1 MKEVFLLENRQLRKK
16 FTKILNK
23 NSLEEYAKLSKFK
36 IRDKGKINPEDF
48 LWLSC
53 FSGHN
58 LCTSSLEKLCA
69 SLYLNR
75 DISISPQALDQR
87 INDSSTEF
95 LKCIFSALC
104 SKQFGSES
112 KAFKSWGF
120 SKIFLMD
127 STEIKL
133 PERLKDK
140 YKGSNR
146 SNPATLKINLLLEL
160 LNYSVENT
168 VLAGGKTNEHNFSK
182 YVYDKLNTDSLVLKD
197 LGYFKFEDF
206 NEIEGKNSFFISR
219 LRAGTR
225 LFKQNP
231 NPEFLKGGRLLKKTK
246 YLVTNAGE
254 LAKDLKIGETREY
267 EFLVG
272 SHDDKRPFR
281 IILTKLDK
289 DISKKRFKGI
299 EDRER
304 RGGHCAKHARSSAEI
319 SGYITNLWAFEPLD
333 ITEIYRLRW
342 QIELLFKV
350 FKTDFNLD
358 KLKNIKVQRIES
370 HIYATLIRVLF
381 LMELTKGV
389 IGGYSDNLS
398 IRRILKS
405 SMEGLNDF
413 LETFKDE
420 ELFKRLLAKFEKII
434 TSKIK
439 KSPAN

>member
-16 FTKILNK
+16 FTKILDR
-23 NSLEEYAKLSKFK
+23 NSLEEYARSSKFK
-36 IRDKGKINPEDF
+36 IRNKGKITPEDF

-58 LCTSSLEKLCA
+58 LCASSLEELCA
-69 SLYLNR
+69 SLHLNR
-75 DISISPQALDQR
+75 DVCMSPQALDQR
-87 INDSSTEF
+87 INESSTEF
-95 LKCIFSALC
+95 LKYIFSALC
-104 SKQFGSES
+104 GEQFRSGS

-140 YKGSNR
+140 YKGTNS
-146 SNPATLKINLLLEL
+146 SNPATLKINLFLEL

-168 VLAGGKTNEHNFSK
+168 VLTAGKTNEHNFSK
-182 YVYDKLNTDSLVLKD
+182 YIYDKLNTDSLVLKD

-206 NEIEGKNSFFISR
+206 NEIEGRNSFFISR

-231 NPEFLKGGRLLKKTK
+231 KFSKGGRILKKTR

-254 LAKDLKIGETREY
+254 LGEDLETGETREY
-267 EFLVG
+267 EFFVG

-281 IILTKLDK
+281 VVLTKLRK
-289 DISKKRFKGI
+289 EVSKKRLTGI

-304 RGGHCAKHARSSAEI
+304 RRGHCAKHARSSAEI
-319 SGYITNLWAFEPLD
+319 SGYITNLWAFDPSE
-333 ITEIYRLRW
+333 IAEIYRLRW

-350 FKTDFNLD
+350 FKSDFNLD
-358 KLKNIKVQRIES
+358 KLKNIKAERIES
-370 HIYATLIRVLF
+370 HIYATLIRFFL
-381 LMELTKGV
+381 LMELTKEIV
-389 IGGYSDNLS
+389 GGYSDKLS

-413 LETFKDE
+413 LRTLKDE
-420 ELFKRLLAKFEKII
+420 ESFKRLLTKLEKII

-439 KSPAN
+439 KLPAN